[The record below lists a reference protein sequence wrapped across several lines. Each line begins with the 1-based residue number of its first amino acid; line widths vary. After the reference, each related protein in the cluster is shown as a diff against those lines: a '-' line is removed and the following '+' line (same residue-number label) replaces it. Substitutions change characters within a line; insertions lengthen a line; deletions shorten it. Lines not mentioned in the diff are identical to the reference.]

1 MPHLRDIA
9 VGAKSKIASKEVQVI
24 LVPYYEGLS
33 IEKMLEFAAGKDAVM
48 KALPD
53 LERERLRLPR
63 EYIAN
68 VIYTLVGDKFKDWVT
83 SRIQARN
90 SYLAEKNAQLIPL
103 DPDIGAIFKQST
115 DISGKYKEIRFKL

>member
-1 MPHLRDIA
+1 
-9 VGAKSKIASKEVQVI
+9 
-24 LVPYYEGLS
+24 
-33 IEKMLEFAAGKDAVM
+33 MLEFAAGIDVVM

-68 VIYTLVGDKFKDWVT
+68 VIYTLVGDKFKEWVA
-83 SRIQARN
+83 SRIEARN

-103 DPDIGAIFKQST
+103 DPEIGAIF
-115 DISGKYKEIRFKL
+115 R

>member
-103 DPDIGAIFKQST
+103 DPDIGAIFK
-115 DISGKYKEIRFKL
+115 

>member
-9 VGAKSKIASKEVQVI
+9 IGAKSRIASKDVQVI
-24 LVPYYEGLS
+24 LVPYYDGLS
-33 IEKMLEFAAGKDAVM
+33 IEKMLEFVGGIDAVM

-68 VIYTLVGDKFKDWVT
+68 VIYTLVGDKFKQWVT
-83 SRIQARN
+83 TRIEARN
-90 SYLAEKNAQLIPL
+90 FYLAEKN
-103 DPDIGAIFKQST
+103 
-115 DISGKYKEIRFKL
+115 

>member
-9 VGAKSKIASKEVQVI
+9 IGAKSRIANKDVQVI
-24 LVPYYEGLS
+24 LVPYYDGLS
-33 IEKMLEFAAGKDAVM
+33 IEKMLEFVGGIDAVM

-68 VIYTLVGDKFKDWVT
+68 VIYTLVGDKFKQWVT
-83 SRIQARN
+83 ARIEARN
-90 SYLAEKNAQLIPL
+90 SYLAEKN
-103 DPDIGAIFKQST
+103 
-115 DISGKYKEIRFKL
+115 